1 MNEFVGSF
9 WWLIV
14 TIGILVTFHEF
25 GHYIV
30 ARWCGVKVLRFSVG
44 FGRSLWSRTD
54 KHGTEFRLAM
64 IPLGGYVKML
74 DERDDLVT
82 PAERSQAFNQQPV
95 GKRIA
100 IIAAGPIAN
109 LILCLVFYWGMFVA
123 GKPDYV
129 PLMGEATGIAAQAG
143 IHEGDILISVDGN
156 DTPTLT
162 QTVPPLMLAAID
174 RRDILIELEDAHG
187 KKRSSTLKLSLL
199 PANFDQTKIFQA
211 VGMKA
216 AAIIRPAIVGELLP
230 DGAAFGRLQIG
241 DRITKIGSI
250 KITDAAHLAPA
261 VSKQAKADQALSVM
275 FERQG
280 QSQQVMIQP
289 KLVVPKPGTWD
300 GIRSTFGFD
309 VKKKAPALWQL
320 GIGTASVA
328 PKQTILRYGPIE
340 SIGKAFQQTWQTTR
354 TTFAML
360 KRLISGEASVKNVSG
375 TITVAQVANQE
386 ASTSVGSFLG
396 FLAFFSLSLCI
407 MNLLPIPVLDGGHL
421 LYYLVELV
429 TGHPVAERI
438 QIAGQFIGLTLL
450 AGLMLLAHYNDF
462 ARLFS
467 N

>member
-14 TIGILVTFHEF
+14 TIGVLVTFHEF

-82 PAERSQAFNQQPV
+82 PADRSQAFNQQPV

-100 IIAAGPIAN
+100 IIAAGPLAN
-109 LILCLVFYWGMFVA
+109 LLLCLVFYWGMFVI

-129 PLMGEATGIAAQAG
+129 PVMGEPTGIAAEAG
-143 IHEGDILISVDGN
+143 IHQDDTLVKVDN
-156 DTPTLT
+156 TETPTFT
-162 QTVPPLMLAAID
+162 QLVPPLMLAAID
-174 RRDILIELEDAHG
+174 RRDISIVLRNPDGEVRNA
-187 KKRSSTLKLSLL
+187 TLKLSQL
-199 PANFDQTKIFQA
+199 PTDFDQTRVFQA
-211 VGMKA
+211 IGLKA
-216 AAIIRPAIVGELLP
+216 AWMTPPAIVANLPP
-230 DGAAFGRLQIG
+230 DGASAGRLELG
-241 DRITKIGSI
+241 DRITQVGSVVI
-250 KITDAAHLAPA
+250 ADYSQLSPA
-261 VSKQAKADQALSVM
+261 VRKQAKPDRALAIR

-280 QSQQVMIQP
+280 ELREVMIQP
-289 KLVVPKPGTWD
+289 KLVTEAPDLIGKL
-300 GIRSTFGFD
+300 RQFFGFAPL
-309 VKKKAPALWQL
+309 KAEPVWHIGV
-320 GIGTASVA
+320 GIA
-328 PKQTILRYGPIE
+328 PVMPPKTLLRYGPIE
-340 SIGKAFQQTWQTTR
+340 SVGKAFQQTWETTR

-360 KRLISGEASVKNVSG
+360 KRLLSGTASAKNVSG

-421 LYYLVELV
+421 LYYLIELV

-438 QIAGQFIGLTLL
+438 QMAGQFIGLALL

>member
-14 TIGILVTFHEF
+14 TIGVLVTFHEF

-82 PAERSQAFNQQPV
+82 PADRSHAFNQQPV

-109 LILCLVFYWGMFVA
+109 LLLCLVFYWGMFVV

-129 PLMGEATGIAAQAG
+129 PLMGESTGIAAEAG
-143 IHEGDILISVDGN
+143 IHQGDMLLRVDN
-156 DTPTLT
+156 TDTPTFT
-162 QTVPPLMLAAID
+162 QLVPPLMLAAID
-174 RRDILIELEDAHG
+174 RRDIDIVLRG
-187 KKRSSTLKLSLL
+187 KNGEQRTARLKLSQL
-199 PANFDQTKIFQA
+199 PVDFDQTRVFQA
-211 VGMKA
+211 IGLKA
-216 AAIIRPAIVGELLP
+216 ASITQAAVVGVLVP
-230 DGAAFGRLQIG
+230 DGASAGRLELG
-241 DRITKIGSI
+241 DHITKVGSI
-250 KITDAAHLAPA
+250 AIADYSDLSPA
-261 VSKQAKADQALSVM
+261 VTKQAKPDQALSIL
-275 FERQG
+275 FERRG
-280 QSQQVMIQP
+280 ETRQVFIQP
-289 KLVVPKPGTWD
+289 KQVTQAPGIT
-300 GIRSTFGFD
+300 GKIREFFGFEP
-309 VKKKAPALWQL
+309 VNAEPVWQIGV
-320 GIGTASVA
+320 GIIPVMPEKTL
-328 PKQTILRYGPIE
+328 LRYGPIE
-340 SIGKAFQQTWQTTR
+340 SVGKAFQQTWETTR

-360 KRLISGEASVKNVSG
+360 KRLLSGTASAKNVSG

-421 LYYLVELV
+421 LYYLIELV

-438 QIAGQFIGLTLL
+438 QMAGQFVGLALL

>member
-1 MNEFVGSF
+1 MNEFIGSF

-14 TIGILVTFHEF
+14 TIGVLVTFHEF

-54 KHGTEFRLAM
+54 KHGTEFRLAL

-74 DERDDLVT
+74 DERDELVT

-109 LILCLVFYWGMFVA
+109 LLLCLMFYCGMFVV
-123 GKPDYV
+123 GKPDFV
-129 PLMGEATGIAAQAG
+129 PVMGNVTGLALAAG
-143 IHEGDILISVDGN
+143 IQDGDILLSIDGT

-162 QTVPPLMLAAID
+162 QVVPPLTLAAID
-174 RRDILIELEDAHG
+174 HRDIEIVLQN
-187 KKRSSTLKLSLL
+187 RSGEQRKSILRLSQL
-199 PANFDQTKIFQA
+199 PVDFDQTRVPQI
-211 VGMKA
+211 VGLRMSS
-216 AAIIRPAIVGELLP
+216 IIPAAIVGILVP
-230 DGAAFGRLQIG
+230 DGAAFGRLQAG
-241 DRITKIGSI
+241 DRITKVGAIEI
-250 KITDAAHLAPA
+250 KDYTELSPA
-261 VSKQAKADQALSVM
+261 IAKQAKPDQALSIL

-280 QSQQVMIQP
+280 EPRQVMIQP
-289 KLVVPKPGTWD
+289 KLITPKLSLRGN
-300 GIRSTFGFD
+300 ISAFFGREAT
-309 VKKKAPALWQL
+309 KAEPVWQ
-320 GIGTASVA
+320 IGVGPISVA
-328 PKQTILRYGPIE
+328 PKQTLLRYGPIE
-340 SIGKAFQQTWQTTR
+340 SVGKAFVQTWETTR
-354 TTFAML
+354 NTFSML
-360 KRLISGEASVKNVSG
+360 KRLITGKASVKNVSG

-386 ASTSVGSFLG
+386 ASTSLGSFLG

-421 LYYLVELV
+421 LYYSIELV

-438 QIAGQFIGLTLL
+438 QMVGQFIGLTLL

>member
-1 MNEFVGSF
+1 MNEFIGSF

-14 TIGILVTFHEF
+14 TIGVLVTFHEF

-54 KHGTEFRLAM
+54 KHGTEFRLAL

-74 DERDDLVT
+74 DERDELVT

-100 IIAAGPIAN
+100 IIAAGPMAN
-109 LILCLVFYWGMFVA
+109 LLLCLLFYWGMFVV
-123 GKPDYV
+123 GKPDFV
-129 PLMGEATGIAAQAG
+129 PVMGNVTGLALAAG
-143 IHEGDILISVDGN
+143 IQEGDILLSIDGT

-162 QTVPPLMLAAID
+162 QVVPPLMLAAID
-174 RRDILIELEDAHG
+174 RRDIEIVLQDSAGEQRKSNL
-187 KKRSSTLKLSLL
+187 RLSQL
-199 PANFDQTKIFQA
+199 PADFDQTRVPQ
-211 VGMKA
+211 
-216 AAIIRPAIVGELLP
+216 IVGLKMSSIIPAPIVGILVS
-230 DGAAFGRLQIG
+230 DGAAFGRLQLG
-241 DRITKIGSI
+241 DRITKVGAIEI
-250 KITDAAHLAPA
+250 KDYTELSPA
-261 VSKQAKADQALSVM
+261 IAKQAKPDQALSIL

-280 QSQQVMIQP
+280 EPQQVMIQP
-289 KLVVPKPGTWD
+289 KLVTAELGLWGKIKTF
-300 GIRSTFGFD
+300 FGFEAT
-309 VKKKAPALWQL
+309 KAKPVWQ
-320 GIGTASVA
+320 IGVGPVSVT
-328 PKQTILRYGPIE
+328 PKQTLLRFGPID
-340 SIGKAFQQTWQTTR
+340 SVGKAFEQTWETTR
-354 TTFAML
+354 NTFSML
-360 KRLISGEASVKNVSG
+360 KRLVTGKASVKNVSG

-386 ASTSVGSFLG
+386 ASTSLGSFLG

-421 LYYLVELV
+421 LYYAIELV
-429 TGHPVAERI
+429 TGHPVAERV
-438 QIAGQFIGLTLL
+438 QMAGQFIGLTLL

>member
-44 FGRSLWSRTD
+44 FGSSLWSRVD
-54 KHGTEFRLAM
+54 KHGTEFRLAL

-82 PAERSQAFNQQPV
+82 PADRERAFNRQPV

-100 IIAAGPIAN
+100 IIAAGPMAN
-109 LILCLVFYWGMFVA
+109 LLLCLVFYWGMFVI
-123 GKPDYV
+123 GKPDYLPV
-129 PLMGEATGIAAQAG
+129 MGESTGIAAEAG
-143 IHEGDILISVDGN
+143 ILEGDILLSVDGTR
-156 DTPTLT
+156 TPTLT
-162 QTVPPLMLAAID
+162 QVVPPLMLAAID
-174 RRDILIELEDAHG
+174 RRDIVIALENSAG
-187 KKRSSTLKLSLL
+187 KQRTSTLKLSQL
-199 PANFDQTKIFQA
+199 PANFDQTRMFQA
-211 VGMKA
+211 VGMRA
-216 AAIIRPAIVGELLP
+216 ASFKRPAIVGILVAN
-230 DGAAFGRLQIG
+230 GASAGRLELG
-241 DRITKIGSI
+241 DRITKVGSVA
-250 KITDAAHLAPA
+250 ITDYAQLSPA
-261 VSKQAKADQALSVM
+261 VSKQAKPNQALSIL

-280 QSQQVMIQP
+280 QTRQVMIQP
-289 KLVVPKPGTWD
+289 KLVPPEPGLGDKIKALLGFKPEKTEAAW
-300 GIRSTFGFD
+300 
-309 VKKKAPALWQL
+309 KL
-320 GIGTASVA
+320 GVGPIAAS
-328 PKQTILRYGPIE
+328 PKQTVLRYGPIE
-340 SIGKAFQQTWQTTR
+340 SVGKAFVQTWETTH

-360 KRLISGEASVKNVSG
+360 KRLLSGEASVKNVSG

-386 ASTSVGSFLG
+386 ASTGVGSFLG

-421 LYYLVELV
+421 LYYLIELV

-438 QIAGQFIGLTLL
+438 QMAGQFIGLTLL

>member
-30 ARWCGVKVLRFSVG
+30 ARWCGVKVLTFSVG
-44 FGRSLWSRTD
+44 FGRSLWKRTD
-54 KHGTEFRLAM
+54 KHGTEFRLAL

-82 PAERSQAFNQQPV
+82 PADRSAAFNQQPV

-109 LILCLVFYWGMFVA
+109 LLLCLVFYWLMFVV

-129 PLMGEATGIAAQAG
+129 PVMGNVSGIALDAG
-143 IHEGDILISVDGN
+143 IREGDIVMRVDGIE
-156 DTPTLT
+156 TPTQT
-162 QTVPPLMLAAID
+162 QAVAPLMLAAID
-174 RRDILIELEDAHG
+174 RRDIEIELVDTNGNA
-187 KKRSSTLKLSLL
+187 KKTTLELSRL
-199 PANFDQTKIFQA
+199 PDDFNQTRLFPSIGFNGPSIPPVVA
-211 VGMKA
+211 SVVPDSA
-216 AAIIRPAIVGELLP
+216 AA
-230 DGAAFGRLQIG
+230 GRLRAG
-241 DRITKIGSI
+241 DRITKIGNMVIADYRDIS
-250 KITDAAHLAPA
+250 PA
-261 VSKQAKADQALSVM
+261 VAKQTKPGESLSV
-275 FERQG
+275 EIIRNG
-280 QSQQVMIQP
+280 QSFPVSIEPKAAKFEPGPLDRARTWLGLKVEQP
-289 KLVVPKPGTWD
+289 EPT
-300 GIRSTFGFD
+300 
-309 VKKKAPALWQL
+309 WQL
-320 GIGTASVA
+320 GMTVSLPPANRTLLV
-328 PKQTILRYGPIE
+328 YGPIKA
-340 SIGKAFQQTWQTTR
+340 IGKSFEYTWDTTR
-354 TTFAML
+354 NTFAML
-360 KRLISGEASVKNVSG
+360 KRLLTGEASVKNVSG

-421 LYYLVELV
+421 LYYMIELV
-429 TGHPVAERI
+429 TGHPVAERV
-438 QIAGQFIGLTLL
+438 QMAGQFVGLTLL

>member
-1 MNEFVGSF
+1 MNELIGSF

-14 TIGILVTFHEF
+14 TIGVLVTFHEF

-54 KHGTEFRLAM
+54 KHGTEFRLAL

-74 DERDDLVT
+74 DERDAPVSPVD
-82 PAERSQAFNQQPV
+82 RSQSFNQQAV

-109 LILCLVFYWGMFVA
+109 LLLCLIFYWGMFVF

-129 PLMGEATGIAAQAG
+129 PVMGEGTGIAAEAG
-143 IHEGDILISVDGN
+143 IHQGDTLLSVDGTQ
-156 DTPTLT
+156 TPTFT

-174 RRDILIELEDAHG
+174 RRDIQIELKDSLG
-187 KKRSSTLKLSLL
+187 RQRTTTLKLSQL
-199 PANFDQTKIFQA
+199 PADFDQTKIFQ
-211 VGMKA
+211 VIGFKSA
-216 AAIIRPAIVGELLP
+216 ALAGPAIVQQVLP
-230 DGAAFGRLQIG
+230 DGAAAGRLKVGDQI
-241 DRITKIGSI
+241 IKIGAI
-250 KITDAAHLAPA
+250 DITSELGPA
-261 VSKQAKADQALSVM
+261 VTKQAKPDHALSVL
-275 FERQG
+275 FIRQG
-280 QSQQVMIQP
+280 QTREVMIQP
-289 KLVVPKPGTWD
+289 KLMTPELDLPLKIRDFLGFEVTKPVPVWKIGVAQGFVPKKT
-300 GIRSTFGFD
+300 
-309 VKKKAPALWQL
+309 L
-320 GIGTASVA
+320 
-328 PKQTILRYGPIE
+328 LRYGPIE
-340 SIGKAFQQTWQTTR
+340 SIGKAFKQTWETTSN
-354 TTFAML
+354 TFAML
-360 KRLISGEASVKNVSG
+360 KRLVSGSASAKNVSG

-386 ASTSVGSFLG
+386 ANTGIGSFLG

-438 QIAGQFIGLTLL
+438 QMAGQFVGLVLL

>member
-44 FGRSLWSRTD
+44 FGRKLWSRTD
-54 KHGTEFRLAM
+54 KHGTEFQIAL

-74 DERDDLVT
+74 DGRDDLV
-82 PAERSQAFNQQPV
+82 ASSEQSVAFNNQPV

-100 IIAAGPIAN
+100 IIAAGPLAN
-109 LILCLVFYWGMFVA
+109 LLLCLIFYWGMFVF

-129 PLMGEATGIAAQAG
+129 PEMGKGTGIAAEAG
-143 IHEGDILISVDGN
+143 IRDGDILLRVDN
-156 DTPTLT
+156 TDTPTLT
-162 QTVPPLMLAAID
+162 QVVPPLMLAAID
-174 RRDILIELEDAHG
+174 RRDIEIVLKDASG
-187 KKRSSTLKLSLL
+187 NQRNSTLKLSQL
-199 PANFDQTKIFQA
+199 PVDFDQTKIFQA
-211 VGMKA
+211 VGIKA
-216 AAIIRPAIVGELLP
+216 TSKTRPAIVGLLVP
-230 DGAAFGRLQIG
+230 DGASVGRLEVG
-241 DRITKIGSI
+241 DRITRIGSVN
-250 KITDAAHLAPA
+250 ITDSTQLTPA
-261 VSKQAKADQALSVM
+261 IKQQAKA
-275 FERQG
+275 G
-280 QSQQVMIQP
+280 QSLSIFFVRGGQAREVFIQP
-289 KLVVPKPGTWD
+289 KFVTAESGLINRIKSSLGMEA
-300 GIRSTFGFD
+300 
-309 VKKKAPALWQL
+309 KKVQGVWQI
-320 GIGTASVA
+320 GIGWAQAA
-328 PKQTILRYGPIE
+328 PKQTLLRYGPIE
-340 SIGKAFQQTWQTTR
+340 SIGKSFAQTWEMTR
-354 TTFAML
+354 TTFSML

-386 ASTSVGSFLG
+386 AGTSVGSFLG

-421 LYYLVELV
+421 LYYLIELV
-429 TGHPVAERI
+429 TGHPVAEGI
-438 QIAGQFIGLTLL
+438 QNAGQFIGLVLL

>member
-14 TIGILVTFHEF
+14 TIGVLVTFHEF

-54 KHGTEFRLAM
+54 KHGTEFRLAL

-74 DERDDLVT
+74 DERDDSV
-82 PAERSQAFNQQPV
+82 PASERQFAFNQQPV

-109 LILCLVFYWGMFVA
+109 LLLCLVFYWGMFVV

-129 PLMGEATGIAAQAG
+129 PVMGEGTGIAAEAG
-143 IHEGDILISVDGN
+143 IHEGDILLSIDGT

-162 QTVPPLMLAAID
+162 QVVPPLMLAAID
-174 RRDILIELEDAHG
+174 RRDVEITLQDPSGE
-187 KKRSSTLKLSLL
+187 KRNSALKLSQL
-199 PANFDQTKIFQA
+199 PADFDQTKIFKA
-211 VGMKA
+211 VGIKA
-216 AAIIRPAIVGELLP
+216 ASINRPAIVGLLAP
-230 DGAAFGRLQIG
+230 GGAAVDRLQIG
-241 DRITKIGSI
+241 DRILKIGSVE
-250 KITDAAHLAPA
+250 ITDAAQLSPA
-261 VSKQAKADQALSVM
+261 VIKQAKADQALSVI

-280 QSQQVMIQP
+280 QPQQVMIQP
-289 KLVVPKPGTWD
+289 KLITPEL
-300 GIRSTFGFD
+300 GIVDKIREFLGLE
-309 VKKKAPALWQL
+309 VKKLPAVWQI
-320 GIGTASVA
+320 GVGTAPIV
-328 PKQTILRYGPIE
+328 PKQTLLRYGPVE
-340 SIGKAFQQTWQTTR
+340 SVGKAFQQTWETTR
-354 TTFAML
+354 TTFAMI
-360 KRLISGEASVKNVSG
+360 KRLITGEASAKNVSG

-421 LYYLVELV
+421 LYYLIELV
-429 TGHPVAERI
+429 TGHPVGERI
-438 QIAGQFIGLTLL
+438 QMAGQFIGLALL

-462 ARLFS
+462 ARLFA